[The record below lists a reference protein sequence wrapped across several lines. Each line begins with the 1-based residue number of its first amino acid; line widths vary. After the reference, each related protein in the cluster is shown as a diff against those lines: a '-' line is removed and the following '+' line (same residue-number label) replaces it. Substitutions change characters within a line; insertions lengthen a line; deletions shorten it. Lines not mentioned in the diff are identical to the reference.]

1 MRVAAGIAICIRDRV
16 GREGTSHIAVIVRLT
31 ARARF
36 GVCVD
41 MPTRSALLGFVLVCV
56 AVSQRRRR
64 RGKSG
69 SERDGKP

>member
-1 MRVAAGIAICIRDRV
+1 MRVLPCIAICPRDRV

-31 ARARF
+31 VRARF
-36 GVCVD
+36 EVCID

-64 RGKSG
+64 RDKSG